1 MTTTM
6 TTHATST
13 PKSAWLRMASTNKG
27 LLWSN
32 VPYGDPGEPEKV
44 EPPRDVVGTTDDD
57 RHFGIS

>member
-1 MTTTM
+1 
-6 TTHATST
+6 
-13 PKSAWLRMASTNKG
+13 MASTNKG